1 MYFTYSN
8 FPIFFQIVLIWLRC
22 ILYSTFSECVE
33 RIRSAVPSGQDD
45 RGGGRSCRHLGPAQA
60 SHWRQR
66 YRRRLHDRHPELY
79 DHGTEH

>member
-8 FPIFFQIVLIWLRC
+8 FPFFSNFFFSCLGCIF
-22 ILYSTFSECVE
+22 YSTFPECVE

-45 RGGGRSCRHLGPAQA
+45 RGGGRSCRHLGPAEA
-60 SHWRQR
+60 SHRRQR

-79 DHGTEH
+79 DHGTEY